1 MGSKTEAVFPLLC
14 GSFRTLRCRQMLLL
28 DRQSGVVWRREDW
41 MIAKAVVFCYVIIC
55 NPYSETVITDAGVG

>member
-1 MGSKTEAVFPLLC
+1 MGSKTEAVFTLLC

-28 DRQSGVVWRREDW
+28 DRQTGVVWRKEDR